1 MAREVCQ
8 NPEQNRKELRDIVL
22 GAVRDDMKKIR
33 IPIYSN
39 AWTWKV
45 CDAGYKLSEAMH
57 DYDIM
62 FDAVCQHHEKY
73 HFDIYND
80 LGTRNPIRMAEAAGT
95 CTYEINDEQNIIS
108 IRDRE
113 RMMKDEYD
121 EFLASG
127 HAKFCFEKV
136 LPRIANY
143 KSREEMFQK
152 IADAGREQL
161 AMGAYTRRINK
172 QFRDGYGIPP
182 MTGGRFAFPSDTLF
196 SYLRGLRGISM
207 DFRRNEKYI
216 LPALER
222 IDEGNSIDKV
232 LDSLPNPEDYCFA
245 VRTVSLS
252 HTLMNPKQF
261 EKYLWPFMK
270 KFIDGIVARDMTAFI
285 WQEGNIGHLYEFFQE
300 IPRGHFALLGELDDI
315 REMKKKLPNLTMVGG
330 MSESLL
336 SMGTPQE
343 CIDYAKALIDDVGYD
358 GRYIFSTNKM
368 LSFANDARSENMR
381 AVNDFVREYGVIK

>member
-1 MAREVCQ
+1 MNNEACP
-8 NPEQNRKELRDIVL
+8 NLEQKRNETRNIIL
-22 GAVRDDMKKIR
+22 GSVRDDMKRIR

-45 CDAGYKLSEAMH
+45 CDAGYKLSDAFH
-57 DYDIM
+57 NYDIM

-73 HFDIYND
+73 HFDMYND

-95 CTYEINDEQNIIS
+95 CTYIIDDERNTIS
-108 IRDRE
+108 IKDRE
-113 RMMKDEYD
+113 RMTKDEYD
-121 EFLASG
+121 ELLEGG

-136 LPRIANY
+136 LPRLANY
-143 KSREEMFQK
+143 ESREDMFQK
-152 IADAGREQL
+152 IANAGKEQL
-161 AMGAYTRRINK
+161 EMGAYTRRINK
-172 QFRDGYGIPP
+172 QFRDVYGVPT
-182 MTGGRFAFPSDTLF
+182 MTCGRFSFPSDTLF
-196 SYLRGLRGISM
+196 SYLRGLRGISL

-216 LPALER
+216 VPALER

-232 LDSLPNPEDYCFA
+232 LDALPSQDDYCFA

-261 EKYLWPFMK
+261 EKYLWPYMK
-270 KFIDGIVARDMTAFI
+270 KFADAIVARNLTAFI

-300 IPRGHFALLGELDDI
+300 LPSGHFALLGELDDI

-330 MSESLL
+330 MSENLL
-336 SMGTPQE
+336 STGTPEQ
-343 CIDYAKALIDDVGYD
+343 CIDYAKGLIDDVGYD
-358 GRYIFSTNKM
+358 GKYIFSTNKM
-368 LSFANDARSENMR
+368 LSYANDARGENMR

>member
-1 MAREVCQ
+1 MNHEICP
-8 NPEQNRKELRDIVL
+8 NPEQKRKETREIIL
-22 GAVRDDMKKIR
+22 GAVRDDMKRIR

-45 CDAGYKLSEAMH
+45 CDAGYKLSDAMH
-57 DYDIM
+57 DYDVM

-73 HFDIYND
+73 HFDMYND

-95 CTYEINDEQNIIS
+95 CTYFIDDARNTIS
-108 IRDRE
+108 IKDRE
-113 RMMKDEYD
+113 RMYKDEYD
-121 EFLASG
+121 EFLESG

-136 LPRIANY
+136 LPRLANY
-143 KSREEMFQK
+143 SSREDMFQK
-152 IADAGREQL
+152 IANAGREQL
-161 AMGAYTRRINK
+161 EMAAYTRRINK
-172 QFRDGYGIPP
+172 QFRDVYGVPT
-182 MTGGRFAFPSDTLF
+182 MTSGRFGFPSDTLF

-216 LPALER
+216 VPALER
-222 IDEGNSIDKV
+222 INEGNSIDKV
-232 LDSLPNPEDYCFA
+232 LDALPAKEEFCFA

-261 EKYLWPFMK
+261 EKYLWPYMK
-270 KFIDGIVARDMTAFI
+270 KFADAIVERDLTAFI

-300 IPRGHFALLGELDDI
+300 LPSGHFALLGELDDI

-330 MSESLL
+330 MSENLL
-336 SMGTPQE
+336 STGTPEQ
-343 CIDYAKALIDDVGYD
+343 CVDYAKRLIDEVGYD
-358 GRYIFSTNKM
+358 GKYIFSTNKM
-368 LSFANDARSENMR
+368 LSYANDARSENMR